1 MRKSSSEDISIEQI
15 RSAESLRKVLKN
27 DEGYPF
33 LQNIRGSPMY
43 WERSMRDAFAMLRQ
57 VGLPAF
63 FYHIVGS
70 RQTLAR
76 DGRIYLYSD
85 KSGGS

>member
-27 DEGYPF
+27 DEGYRF

-63 FYHIVGS
+63 FLSHYRQQTDVGQ
-70 RQTLAR
+70 RW
-76 DGRIYLYSD
+76 
-85 KSGGS
+85 